1 MGNRKKLTAVLLT
14 AVMALSLAACG
25 GGKEET
31 TAPET
36 KAAQESK
43 AEEPAQTKAEEPAK
57 TEAEEPSGA
66 AAGGDVNGDGKI
78 IVGYIAKNTV
88 DAFHATLNKT
98 AEEKLDALVSAGTI
112 DEWKML
118 DGQSDPIIQCNLLE
132 DALNMGCDLI
142 VLLPAEAAG
151 SAPILDRCNEEGIP
165 CLVVNSMTDNTEE
178 LATAFV
184 GSDDVQAGE
193 MMAEF
198 VQSAFPEGGKYAHV
212 QGVIGNSAQ
221 IQRSEGI
228 HNVLD
233 ADEGW
238 EMMDEQSGEWQA
250 EKAVRFA
257 EDWLG
262 RWGDELLAIICEDDG
277 SSAAVQTTMNSKGR
291 TDMVCIGVNGE
302 AAALDMISKGEM
314 QATIYQDGAGQ
325 VGKAVE
331 LIPDILAGKSVEKS
345 YMIDFVLITKDNVD
359 QYK

>member
-1 MGNRKKLTAVLLT
+1 MRKLTAILLA
-14 AVMALSLAACG
+14 AVMAFSLTACG
-25 GGKEET
+25 GGKG
-31 TAPET
+31 
-36 KAAQESK
+36 ES
-43 AEEPAQTKAEEPAK
+43 TKAETKGE
-57 TEAEEPSGA
+57 TSA
-66 AAGGDVNGDGKI
+66 AAQTSGEESKGTGDATGGDVNGDGKI
-78 IVGYIAKNTV
+78 KVGYIAKNTV

-98 AEEKLDALVSAGTI
+98 AEAKLDALVSDGTI

-142 VLLPAEAAG
+142 ILLPAEAAG
-151 SAPILDRCNEEGIP
+151 SAPILERCKEEGVP

-184 GSDDVQAGE
+184 GSNDVQAGE
-193 MMAEF
+193 MMAEY
-198 VQSAFPEGGKYAHV
+198 VQSVYPDGGKYGHV

-228 HNVLD
+228 HNILD
-233 ADEGW
+233 ADGKW
-238 EMMDEQSGEWQA
+238 EMLDEQSGEWQA
-250 EKAVRFA
+250 EKAVKFA

-262 RWGDELLAIICEDDG
+262 RWGDDLTAIICEDDG
-277 SSAAVQTTMNSKGR
+277 SSAAVQVAMNSKGR

-325 VGKAVE
+325 VGKAVD
-331 LIPDILAGKSVEKS
+331 LIPEILSGKTVEKT
-345 YMIDFVLITKDNVD
+345 YMIDFVLITKDNVAD
-359 QYK
+359 YQ

>member
-1 MGNRKKLTAVLLT
+1 MKKWMALVLAL
-14 AVMALSLAACG
+14 VMVLSLAACG
-25 GGKEET
+25 SKKVDETTKAPDTKGTEKEET
-31 TAPET
+31 EAADTTA
-36 KAAQESK
+36 
-43 AEEPAQTKAEEPAK
+43 AK
-57 TEAEEPSGA
+57 EDTEAGSA
-66 AAGGDVNGDGKI
+66 GDVNGDGKI

-98 AEEKLDALVSAGTI
+98 AEAKLDALVNEGTI

-132 DALNMGCDLI
+132 DALNMGADLI

-151 SAPILDRCNEEGIP
+151 SAPILERCKEEGVP

-193 MMAEF
+193 MMAEY
-198 VQSAFPEGGKYAHV
+198 VQSVYPEGGKYGHV

-228 HNVLD
+228 HNILD
-233 ADEGW
+233 ADSKW
-238 EMMDEQSGEWQA
+238 EMLDEQSGEWQA
-250 EKAVRFA
+250 EKAVKFA

-262 RWGDELLAIICEDDG
+262 RWGDDLTCIICEDDG
-277 SSAAVQTTMNSKGR
+277 SSAAVQTSMNSKGR

-302 AAALDMISKGEM
+302 AAALDMIQKGEM

-325 VGKAVE
+325 VGKAIE
-331 LIPDILAGKSVEKS
+331 LIPDILSGKSVEKS
-345 YMIDFVLITKDNVD
+345 YMIDFVLITKDNVED
-359 QYK
+359 YIQ

>member
-1 MGNRKKLTAVLLT
+1 MKKLTAVLL
-14 AVMALSLAACG
+14 AAAMVFSLAACG
-25 GGKEET
+25 NKKEET
-31 TAPET
+31 KAPET
-36 KAAQESK
+36 KA
-43 AEEPAQTKAEEPAK
+43 EETKAEETKAAETK
-57 TEAEEPSGA
+57 AEETKA
-66 AAGGDVNGDGKI
+66 EAAGGDVNGDGKI
-78 IVGYIAKNTV
+78 TVGYIAKNTV

-98 AEEKLDALVSAGTI
+98 AEEKLDGLVSDGTI

-151 SAPILDRCNEEGIP
+151 SAPILDRCKEEGVP

-193 MMAEF
+193 MMAEY
-198 VQSAFPEGGKYAHV
+198 VQSVFPDGGKYGHV

-228 HNVLD
+228 HNILD
-233 ADEGW
+233 ADDKW
-238 EMMDEQSGEWQA
+238 EMLDEQSGEWQA
-250 EKAVRFA
+250 EKAVKFA

-262 RWGDELLAIICEDDG
+262 RWGDELTAIICEDDG
-277 SSAAVQTTMNSKGR
+277 SSAAVQTSMNSKGR

-325 VGKAVE
+325 VGKAIE